1 MEILIN
7 RFLISIKRTLQ
18 TDIVRVF
25 SLTAIS
31 TLVKMLTGLVSVKVV
46 ATIIGP
52 SGIALLGQL
61 NNFSTIVMT
70 MASGGINSGITKY
83 VSEYKDC
90 DNKVKGLLSTALRIT
105 ICCSI
110 IVGLLMIFL
119 HNFLSTFIML
129 SSEYGYIF
137 IIFGFTILLYALNTM
152 LVSILN
158 GYKEFKKYVSV
169 NIVGSLFGLL
179 FTLGFVLTLGLRGAL
194 ISAVTFQSV
203 MFLITLWMIRKLPW
217 VSLNFFTRH
226 IEAAI
231 LKKYFRYT
239 VMTLVTAATVP
250 VSQMLLR
257 GYVISEISSTEA
269 GWWEGM
275 NRISNMYLMIITS
288 SFSVYYLPRLSEI
301 HDNKELRYEIFKS
314 YRVIIPMLLI
324 GFTLIYFLRYWLI
337 RILFTPDFIPME
349 QLFIW
354 QLLGD
359 FFKICSWLLAFLMI
373 AKAMTRVFVTTEILF
388 AIIYIISGLVF
399 MHYNGVVGITQ
410 AYLCNYILYLFTM
423 LFIFKNILL

>member
-179 FTLGFVLTLGLRGAL
+179 L
-194 ISAVTFQSV
+194 
-203 MFLITLWMIRKLPW
+203 
-217 VSLNFFTRH
+217 H
-226 IEAAI
+226 
-231 LKKYFRYT
+231 
-239 VMTLVTAATVP
+239 
-250 VSQMLLR
+250 
-257 GYVISEISSTEA
+257 
-269 GWWEGM
+269 
-275 NRISNMYLMIITS
+275 
-288 SFSVYYLPRLSEI
+288 
-301 HDNKELRYEIFKS
+301 
-314 YRVIIPMLLI
+314 
-324 GFTLIYFLRYWLI
+324 
-337 RILFTPDFIPME
+337 
-349 QLFIW
+349 
-354 QLLGD
+354 
-359 FFKICSWLLAFLMI
+359 
-373 AKAMTRVFVTTEILF
+373 
-388 AIIYIISGLVF
+388 
-399 MHYNGVVGITQ
+399 
-410 AYLCNYILYLFTM
+410 
-423 LFIFKNILL
+423 